1 MYSDW
6 LHDVLINRVSYNFFS
21 ELQKAKQ
28 RPVRE
33 DQAESLVE
41 KLRLRAYKE
50 CSAYTQDGLSDVF
63 HEAICIALEPPPK
76 NSNESWISKCLPCGG
91 GRNT

>member
-1 MYSDW
+1 M
-6 LHDVLINRVSYNFFS
+6 
-21 ELQKAKQ
+21 
-28 RPVRE
+28 
-33 DQAESLVE
+33 E